1 MAQTLYFLINRG
13 VLFNERI
20 SLRHI
25 SLRLVVVV
33 VRNEIFDRIMGQQF
47 TQLIRQLC
55 GKSLILNHHQGG
67 TLHRLNEPRRRG
79 RLTGT
84 GGTHEH
90 NIFFAI
96 LHPLSQ
102 LRNGFRLIPGRFVLA
117 NNLKRGDDSVN
128 FLRKTHI
135 FILITAHTLVRAG
148 SSRAHT
154 PYHFPQSDINYINL
168 TTEDSP
174 RHVFTAPL
182 THTLVALQR

>member
-1 MAQTLYFLINRG
+1 MTQTLHLLINRG

-25 SLRLVVVV
+25 SLRLIVVV
-33 VRNEIFDRIMGQQF
+33 VRNEIFDRIMRQQL

-102 LRNGFRLIPGRFVLA
+102 LRDGFWLIPGRFVLA

-135 FILITAHTLVRAG
+135 FILITAHTLVRTG

-154 PYHFPQSDINYINL
+154 PYHFSQSDINYINL
-168 TTEDSP
+168 TTEDSL
-174 RHVFTAPL
+174 RHVLTAPL
-182 THTLVALQR
+182 AQMSIALQR